1 MVQALSLESSKDST
15 HSLVSLQQGVST
27 RAGVV
32 NSVVAI
38 VIAQALIEK
47 STDEH
52 LECIDLISSI
62 WTHSLFQR
70 MGFVK
75 CMHTTGKSEIPDRA
89 VMEAKLLFQH
99 QIASL
104 VEEHNIPPSLIM
116 NCD

>member
-38 VIAQALIEK
+38 AIAQALIEK

-62 WTHSLFQR
+62 WTQSFSKDGICQMHAHSR
-70 MGFVK
+70 
-75 CMHTTGKSEIPDRA
+75 
-89 VMEAKLLFQH
+89 
-99 QIASL
+99 QIG
-104 VEEHNIPPSLIM
+104 NP
-116 NCD
+116 